1 MIHAALSAAVA
12 VIPGGVYQLG
22 SDDHYREEAPVRS
35 VRVNAFGLETRPVT
49 NADFAR
55 FVAATGWITACE
67 RLTPAGS
74 AVFVMTDGPVDL
86 HRPDAW
92 WRFVEGA
99 CWRRPLG
106 PGSDLEGLTDHPV
119 VHVALE
125 DARAYAGWAGRR
137 LPTEA
142 EWEVAARGG
151 LIDQPYAWGADF
163 IPDGQAMA
171 HVWNGAFPWWSQG
184 LQAPAPCAVGR
195 YPANGYGLYDMIG
208 NVWEW
213 TEDRFER
220 ATERSGCGC
229 STAAA
234 SSDLHTLK
242 GGSFLCSPDYCAR
255 YRPAARIGLSP
266 ETSSQHI
273 GFRCAVDL
281 PPTAEALS

>member
-1 MIHAALSAAVA
+1 MIHTRPSAAIS

-35 VRVNAFGLETRPVT
+35 VRVTAFGLETHPVT
-49 NADFAR
+49 NADFAL
-55 FVAATGWITACE
+55 FVAATGWITASE
-67 RLTPAGS
+67 QLTPAGS
-74 AVFVMTDGPVDL
+74 AIFAMTAGPVDL

-92 WRFVEGA
+92 WRFVDGA
-99 CWRRPLG
+99 CWSRPSG
-106 PGSDLEGLTDHPV
+106 PASNLAGLAHHPV
-119 VHVALE
+119 VHIALE
-125 DARAYAGWAGRR
+125 DARAYAAWAGRR

-151 LIDQPYAWGADF
+151 LIGQPYAWGLDIA
-163 IPDGQAMA
+163 PDDRPMA
-171 HVWNGAFPWWSQG
+171 NIWNGAFPWWSQG
-184 LQAPAPCAVGR
+184 DHAPGPSAIGQ

-213 TEDRFER
+213 TEDRFG
-220 ATERSGCGC
+220 ASSGKTGCGC
-229 STAAA
+229 STSAP
-234 SSDLHTLK
+234 SSVLHVLK

-266 ETSSQHI
+266 ETTSQHI

-281 PPTAEALS
+281 SPIDETLS